1 VAFLG
6 LGPITWKRQQ
16 QQPQQQLRQ
25 QEQQQMHQQR
35 ERQEQQQVLQQQER
49 EQVQQLLP
57 FCHKLPKQ
65 QQRSQQR
72 VREFCSFVIT

>member
-1 VAFLG
+1 M
-6 LGPITWKRQQ
+6 R
-16 QQPQQQLRQ
+16 
-25 QEQQQMHQQR
+25 QQR
-35 ERQEQQQVLQQQER
+35 EQQEQQQVLQQQER
-49 EQVQQLLP
+49 EQVQELLP